1 MSVVDGG
8 SSTNLVQRV
17 QDILLRPKPTW
28 DVIDGEAA
36 TVKGLY
42 TGYAMI
48 LAALP
53 VIAGLLGKL
62 LLAPMMGHLAIYSP
76 VGLIVGAAVHYV
88 LALVGIY
95 IFALVVDALASSF
108 DGTKNQIQAFKAV
121 IYGATASWVGGA
133 LVFVPVIG
141 WLIAMA
147 GGLYSLY
154 LFYLG
159 LPKLMKVPEGKA
171 LGFVIVSV
179 IVAVVI
185 QVGIGMVAGAVVL
198 AAGLGAVGGA
208 ALLT

>member
-8 SSTNLVQRV
+8 SSNNLVQRV

-36 TVKGLY
+36 TVQGLY

-53 VIAGLLGKL
+53 AVASLLGKL
-62 LLAPMMGHLAIYSP
+62 LLAPMFGHMAAFSSA
-76 VGLIVGAAVHYV
+76 GLIVGALVQYV
-88 LALVGIY
+88 LALAGIY

-133 LVFVPVIG
+133 LVFIPVIG
-141 WLIAMA
+141 WLIALT

-159 LPKLMKVPEGKA
+159 LPKLMKVPEGRA
-171 LGFVIVSV
+171 LGFVILS
-179 IVAVVI
+179 IVVALVI

-208 ALLT
+208 ALVT